1 MKRKRLLLAIS
12 AFTIGICLCALFQLK
27 DMPYIF
33 LGNSYEGGS
42 DMYVSIYLDEN
53 KIYDGMLYAGLPF
66 PLSPQ
71 NMKVGFHRISV
82 YDDNADKIMEKSF
95 FYFFQ
100 NSIWIDFFKERGQT
114 KLHII
119 CAYRQIPL

>member
-1 MKRKRLLLAIS
+1 
-12 AFTIGICLCALFQLK
+12 
-27 DMPYIF
+27 MPDF
-33 LGNSYEGGS
+33 H
-42 DMYVSIYLDEN
+42 
-53 KIYDGMLYAGLPF
+53 F
-66 PLSPQ
+66 PCPPQ